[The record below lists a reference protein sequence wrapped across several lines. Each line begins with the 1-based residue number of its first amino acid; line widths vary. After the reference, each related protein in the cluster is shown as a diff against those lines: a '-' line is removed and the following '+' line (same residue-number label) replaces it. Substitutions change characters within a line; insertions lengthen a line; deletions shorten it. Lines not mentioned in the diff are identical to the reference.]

1 MNKSKSGGKEKS
13 WKTHM
18 GDPEGFSRPVLVKLQ
33 NAHKLPG
40 EYCKNAD
47 FVSVKCPRFHISN
60 KLPSDAE
67 SADHRNTL

>member
-1 MNKSKSGGKEKS
+1 MAGRRRVGRHT
-13 WKTHM
+13 WV
-18 GDPEGFSRPVLVKLQ
+18 SRPVLVKLQ
-33 NAHKLPG
+33 HAHKLPG

-47 FVSVKCPRFHISN
+47 FVSVKGPRFYISN